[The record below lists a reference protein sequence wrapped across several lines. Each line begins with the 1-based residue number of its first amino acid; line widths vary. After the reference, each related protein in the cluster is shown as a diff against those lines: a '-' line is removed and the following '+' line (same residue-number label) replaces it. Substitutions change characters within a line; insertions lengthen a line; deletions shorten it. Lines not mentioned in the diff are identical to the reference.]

1 MRNVKKLGLFSVVSC
16 FTVGLLIAISTSSN
30 SLKFNE
36 THAGTNDY
44 TLVLSKDN
52 GQLSGAYSISVTS
65 NSNAV
70 SQDGNKIE
78 IMHTYCGTFSGA
90 NENIYA
96 QIKKNDGYFYNND
109 VTNTKDKIYPLTNI
123 TSITAVFS
131 GTAPTLYLGTSKNP
145 SSNSQTLVSGT
156 KVNVSGK
163 NFFKVSAGNGVCY
176 LESLTITYACG
187 TGSSESILE
196 GISISDSVSSYLIG
210 STYNS
215 NNGLIVT
222 GNYNTGDELIT
233 TGYTINGTGFNPNSA
248 FTTAGTYSLNVT
260 FNSITSNTIQITV
273 TASGSSGSSG
283 TYRIQ
288 FKTSAT
294 SDSGTVLTDTTI
306 SNQVTNGTQYI
317 ASFSNVAKI
326 FEGNGGLK
334 LGSSSAAGGFTI
346 NLSSTGKVK
355 AKEIVV
361 ATKKYS
367 SDTVSMSINGSA
379 SQSIS
384 NSSYTELKYTLA
396 DDTQTLENI
405 AVTTNGKRCYVSYID
420 VNYGEPE
427 TITMTNF
434 SLNTSSLLVSLGGS
448 ETLTTSVSPTNVYPS
463 PTITWSSNKTSVATV
478 NNGVVSGI
486 SVGTATITAT
496 ATQGSVILTSTCAV
510 TVSTIAVSGVT
521 LNATSGSI
529 YVGKTMELQAIV
541 SPFNATNKTVSW
553 SSNSTNIA
561 TVNNGVVTGVS
572 VGTTKINATTADGGY
587 VATCNVT
594 VEATP
599 QSAWTIMIYMCGA
612 DLESDSQYRLAT
624 GDLQEIQNVTG
635 QPDNVNVIVQA
646 GGANSWS
653 SKYSSVINASKL
665 NRFHIENGT
674 YVKDVQLP
682 RANMGLSSTF
692 QSFMEWGL
700 EEYPAERT
708 MVIFWNHGGAMRG
721 NCYDEQFSDDS
732 LLNSEVNSALSAAFT
747 STGRTQKLEAVGYDV
762 CLAQVQDI
770 AEFNS
775 NYFNYMIASQ
785 ESEAGYGWDY
795 DGGWLDLIYKNPTTV
810 QTSTVL
816 TSIVDTF
823 IDDNGGVNYSKND
836 QTLSWLDLSKM
847 AAYKTA
853 WENMA
858 NYLNTN
864 ILTSSNKA
872 AFQTLIAGCKHFAD
886 DDYTYFGTFDAKDFL
901 TKLSANSTF
910 NKLSLSSYISAAQSA
925 LSDLIGY
932 SSCGK
937 AAGNANGLCM
947 FFSISSNCYKSTY
960 YKASE
965 TNFINWRQI
974 NNSFGA

>member
-1 MRNVKKLGLFSVVSC
+1 MKRK
-16 FTVGLLIAISTSSN
+16 
-30 SLKFNE
+30 
-36 THAGTNDY
+36 
-44 TLVLSKDN
+44 
-52 GQLSGAYSISVTS
+52 
-65 NSNAV
+65 
-70 SQDGNKIE
+70 
-78 IMHTYCGTFSGA
+78 
-90 NENIYA
+90 
-96 QIKKNDGYFYNND
+96 
-109 VTNTKDKIYPLTNI
+109 
-123 TSITAVFS
+123 
-131 GTAPTLYLGTSKNP
+131 
-145 SSNSQTLVSGT
+145 
-156 KVNVSGK
+156 
-163 NFFKVSAGNGVCY
+163 
-176 LESLTITYACG
+176 LTILASAFILLL
-187 TGSSESILE
+187 SSCVLIDEKTLSE
-196 GISISDSVSSYLIG
+196 VTISDNVSSYSIG
-210 STYNS
+210 SIYS
-215 NNGLIVT
+215 EDNGLDVIGT
-222 GNYNTGDELIT
+222 YENGTKKIKH
-233 TGYTINGTGFNPNSA
+233 GYIINGEGFDPKA
-248 FTTAGTYSLNVT
+248 PFEVAGTYSLSVSYKQ
-260 FNSITSNTIQITV
+260 FVSNTINIVVDEDVSSVDPTNISLTQSLLSLSIGSKETLTYNLSPSNAHSTVLWKSSSPTVASVNNGLVTALAVGTSNITV
-273 TASGSSGSSG
+273 TTVNGLSSTCLVSVDDGTSPD

-288 FKTSAT
+288 FDT
-294 SDSGTVLTDTTI
+294 SGTLDSNKVLNT
-306 SNQVTNGTQYI
+306 SELLAQVVSGQQYI
-317 ASFSNVAKI
+317 SSFSSVSYVYS
-326 FEGNGGLK
+326 GNGGLK
-334 LGSSSAAGGFTI
+334 LGSSQNPGSFTI
-346 NLSSTGKVK
+346 DLSSEGKVQ
-355 AKEIVV
+355 AREIVV
-361 ATKKYS
+361 SVKKFKT
-367 SDTVSMSINGSA
+367 DTTTMSINELS
-379 SQSIS
+379 SQSIV
-384 NSSYTELKYTLA
+384 NDDYTELKYTIA
-396 DDTQTLENI
+396 NNTKTLETI
-405 AVTTNGKRCYVSYID
+405 ELTTSGKRCYISYID
-420 VNYGEPE
+420 IRFKEPDPVA
-427 TITMTNF
+427 MTSF
-434 SLNTSSLLVSLGGS
+434 KLDSSNLVVPLGDNA
-448 ETLTTSVSPTNVYPS
+448 TLTANIAPTNVYPF
-463 PTITWSSNKTSVATV
+463 PTITWSSDKPSIANV
-478 NNGVVSGI
+478 NNGTVNGI
-486 SVGTATITAT
+486 SEGTANITAT
-496 ATQGSVILTSTCAV
+496 AIQGTITLSATCAV
-510 TVSTIAVSGVT
+510 TVSKIAVTGVT
-521 LNATSGSI
+521 LDYTSTTIFIHKTVELIATI
-529 YVGKTMELQAIV
+529 
-541 SPFNATNKTVSW
+541 SPTNSSNKAVSW
-553 SSNSTNIA
+553 SSDNSAIA

-572 VGTTKINATTADGGY
+572 FGTAKITATTSDGGFA
-587 VATCNVT
+587 ATCDVI
-594 VEATP
+594 VEESP
-599 QSAWTIMIYMCGA
+599 NSAWTFMVYMCGS

-708 MVIFWNHGGAMRG
+708 MVIFWNHGGAMQG
-721 NCYDEQFSDDS
+721 NCFDEFHNDG
-732 LLNSEVNSALSAAFT
+732 LLNSEVDTALAAAFK